1 MATRNLRCWARWGL
15 VSALGLAGWVSLRP
29 ASTEPWFSGQDK
41 VLHMAAYATFYA
53 LGALAW
59 RQPGWRLPVLLF
71 GYGLCIEALQAL
83 VPGRVTSLGDL
94 FANAA
99 GLAVGALVTGGLAP
113 RRALGPPE

>member
-1 MATRNLRCWARWGL
+1 MTTRNLRCWARWGL
-15 VSALGLAGWVSLRP
+15 VSALGLAGWLSLRP
-29 ASTEPWFSGQDK
+29 ASTGQWFSGQDK
-41 VLHMAAYATFYA
+41 VLHMAAYGAFYA

-59 RQPGWRLPVLLF
+59 RRSDWRLPVLLF

-99 GLAVGALVTGGLAP
+99 GLGVGALATGGLAP
-113 RRALGPPE
+113 RRALEPPE

>member
-1 MATRNLRCWARWGL
+1 MTTCNLRCWARWGL
-15 VSALGLAGWVSLRP
+15 VSALGLAGWLSLRP
-29 ASTEPWFSGQDK
+29 VSAAQWFSGQDK

-59 RQPGWRLPVLLF
+59 RRSGWRLPVLLF
-71 GYGLCIEALQAL
+71 GYGLCIEVLQAL

-94 FANAA
+94 FANGA
-99 GLAVGALVTGGLAP
+99 GLAVGALATGGLAP